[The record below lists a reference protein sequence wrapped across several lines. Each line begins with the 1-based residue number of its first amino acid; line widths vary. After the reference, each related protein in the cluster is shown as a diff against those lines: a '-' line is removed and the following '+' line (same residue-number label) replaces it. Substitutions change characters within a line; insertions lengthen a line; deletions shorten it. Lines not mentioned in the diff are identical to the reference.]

1 MLEKMLDKSDWIY
14 VEELSEHLL
23 VSDKTIYL
31 WIKENRMPQ
40 PIRLGKMRWLRS
52 DIENWVRQQSP
63 QPQEN

>member
-31 WIKENRMPQ
+31 WIKENRMQQ
-40 PIRLGKMRWLRS
+40 PIRFGKMRWLRS